1 MAVFFPLIFPQEP
14 MMRNR
19 LLRDRSLPCVALGR
33 DKEFYVFRYRKG
45 REAEFISTLVE
56 YAENDDLSFS
66 WRDLLLI
73 LRHMRL

>member
-1 MAVFFPLIFPQEP
+1 MAVFFPLIFLQEP

-33 DKEFYVFRYRKG
+33 DKDFYIFCYRKG
-45 REAEFISTLVE
+45 REAELISTLVA
-56 YAENDDLSFS
+56 YAENDDLGFS
-66 WRDLLLI
+66 WKDLLLI